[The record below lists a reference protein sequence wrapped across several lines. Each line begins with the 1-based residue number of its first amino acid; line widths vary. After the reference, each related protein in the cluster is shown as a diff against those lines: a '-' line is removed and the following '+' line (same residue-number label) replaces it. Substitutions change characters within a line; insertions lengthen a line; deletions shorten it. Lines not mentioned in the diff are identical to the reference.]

1 MTNVATTYYHGDI
14 SCKFESIQE
23 FLYIQCVGWILE
35 SWMFLIPS
43 VQFFLLPAWLVCY
56 ARLSFGRRLLIFDTR
71 QNYRICYI
79 SNPDALYNL
88 KLCILQKYS
97 NLIGSIS
104 EIPKVSIVILECWV
118 ILPCIDQVCIT
129 HIYIASSYNI
139 LPTQHHEGNQY
150 LIVVRRRIIP
160 LCGVYCNI
168 LTYFQALKYIV
179 YDTKWRVMGK
189 R

>member
-1 MTNVATTYYHGDI
+1 MNIGILNVLNSIGTVFPAARVAGVL
-14 SCKFESIQE
+14 CKTIIWTSPIN
-23 FLYIQCVGWILE
+23 
-35 SWMFLIPS
+35 
-43 VQFFLLPAWLVCY
+43 
-56 ARLSFGRRLLIFDTR
+56 FDTR

-104 EIPKVSIVILECWV
+104 EIPKVSIVIPECWV
-118 ILPCIDQVCIT
+118 ILPCIDQMCIT

-150 LIVVRRRIIP
+150 FIVVRRQIIP
-160 LCGVYCNI
+160 LFGVYCNI

-179 YDTKWRVMGK
+179 YDTKWRVMGE

>member
-1 MTNVATTYYHGDI
+1 MNIGILNVLN
-14 SCKFESIQE
+14 SIGTV
-23 FLYIQCVGWILE
+23 F
-35 SWMFLIPS
+35 P
-43 VQFFLLPAWLVCY
+43 LPAWQVCY
-56 ARLSFGRRLLIFDTR
+56 ARLSFGRRLLILIHAKITVFVIFLILMHYITW
-71 QNYRICYI
+71 NYVFH
-79 SNPDALYNL
+79 
-88 KLCILQKYS
+88 KKYS

-150 LIVVRRRIIP
+150 FIVVRRRMIP

-168 LTYFQALKYIV
+168 LTYFQTLEYIV